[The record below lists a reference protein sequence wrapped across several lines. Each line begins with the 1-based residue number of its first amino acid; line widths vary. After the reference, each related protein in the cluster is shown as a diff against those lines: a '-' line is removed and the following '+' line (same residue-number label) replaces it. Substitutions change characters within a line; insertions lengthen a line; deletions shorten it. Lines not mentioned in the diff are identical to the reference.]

1 MAGVE
6 FGPRTH
12 AHPHT
17 HGRVGR
23 RPGARTRSSG
33 GVFANAALAVAALVA
48 LTAAGLAVITA
59 ADPGRPAAA
68 TTRTVPES
76 EEPGGGGT
84 TPEDPE
90 PSQPPETEQ
99 PTATPPSAP
108 ATETPTDGPTTV
120 APTEPSPPDDP
131 PSTGGPAPTPAFPVP
146 PRTLPRPPSRPGQP
160 SFGVSVTTGDIVL
173 TSAYWGARSTTAEL
187 PVTVTNTGDVP
198 QLVRMRY
205 ALPEGVTDAGT
216 QGCAVAGPGT
226 YRCGAWTAAAGARF
240 TARIRVS
247 VAADAWQ
254 RMPLDGSVQV
264 SATDPAR
271 PAMAAVT
278 DEEGFAVLFPPG
290 PPSAGVTLGADEVN
304 FDVTGRQTTLVVR
317 LGNTGAAD
325 AAGTVEV
332 VLPAGVTVPTP
343 PSGCRS
349 TAPSPSAPAPA
360 GTDPTSPGPS
370 GAGPAGS
377 RRVAC
382 DLGPVRAGQTAT
394 ARLPVDATPD
404 AQRMAP
410 LSGAVIG
417 TLAPAHGRTGRMQMS
432 FRINAV
438 AASSTTTAA
447 GVAPAGSQG
456 LLPVVRPVSR
466 PDDGLTGTQRTA
478 IGLIVVS
485 GLLVV
490 LALTLAAVTLRRHTP

>member
-6 FGPRTH
+6 FGPRTR
-12 AHPHT
+12 AFPHT
-17 HGRVGR
+17 LGRVGDR
-23 RPGARTRSSG
+23 AGR
-33 GVFANAALAVAALVA
+33 GVVTGAALALAALVVLTAGGLAA
-48 LTAAGLAVITA
+48 LTAAE
-59 ADPGRPAAA
+59 PGWAAA
-68 TTRTVPES
+68 AGTRMVPES

-99 PTATPPSAP
+99 PSPTPTSVPT
-108 ATETPTDGPTTV
+108 TETPTDVPTTV
-120 APTEPSPPDDP
+120 VPTEPPPPDDP
-131 PSTGGPAPTPAFPVP
+131 PVTGGPGPVPASPTPSSA
-146 PRTLPRPPSRPGQP
+146 LPRPRPQPGQP
-160 SFGVSVTTGDIVL
+160 RFGVTVTTGDINL
-173 TSAYWGARSTTAEL
+173 TSAYWGARSTTADL
-187 PVTVTNTGDVP
+187 LVTVANTGDVP
-198 QLVRMRY
+198 QHVRMRY
-205 ALPEGVTDAGT
+205 TLPAGVTDAGT
-216 QGCAVAGPGT
+216 QGCSAAGAGT

-254 RMPLDGSVQV
+254 QMPLDGSVQV

-271 PAMAAVT
+271 PTLAAVT
-278 DEEGFAVLFPPG
+278 DDEGFAVLFPPG
-290 PPSAGVTLGADEVN
+290 PPSAGLTLGADEVN
-304 FDVTGRQTTLVVR
+304 FDVTGGPTTLSVR
-317 LGNTGAAD
+317 LGNTGTAD
-325 AAGTVEV
+325 AAGTAEV

-343 PSGCRS
+343 PAGCRS
-349 TAPSPSAPAPA
+349 TGPSPSAPAPT
-360 GTDPTSPGPS
+360 GTDPASPDPNGTGP
-370 GAGPAGS
+370 

-382 DLGPVRAGQTAT
+382 DLGPIRAGQTAT
-394 ARLPVDATPD
+394 VRLPVNATAD

-410 LSGAVIG
+410 LSGAAIG
-417 TLAPAHGRTGRMQMS
+417 TLTPAHGRTSRMQMS

-438 AASSTTTAA
+438 AASSTSTAA
-447 GVAPAGSQG
+447 GAAPAGSQG